1 MLLQLTL
8 PESAASCLQQLWLWL
23 WQWLW
28 LAHAVLH
35 LPAPACRY
43 IYLRHNASDGMVVPY
58 HPAVLLAW
66 GAHVNIQ
73 RVTNT
78 SWSFY
83 ILKYAGAQ
91 QLHACAAPDTLG
103 LMCLTS
109 ESTIH
114 QVCCL

>member
-1 MLLQLTL
+1 MLSVHTSAY
-8 PESAASCLQQLWLWL
+8 EAASQVWLLVATGSYPVTSCCSDSQDPPACQL
-23 WQWLW
+23 
-28 LAHAVLH
+28 LH
-35 LPAPACRY
+35 MPLHQPAPSCRY
-43 IYLRHNASDGMVVPY
+43 VYPRHNASDGMVVPY

-91 QLHACAAPDTLG
+91 H
-103 LMCLTS
+103 
-109 ESTIH
+109 
-114 QVCCL
+114 V